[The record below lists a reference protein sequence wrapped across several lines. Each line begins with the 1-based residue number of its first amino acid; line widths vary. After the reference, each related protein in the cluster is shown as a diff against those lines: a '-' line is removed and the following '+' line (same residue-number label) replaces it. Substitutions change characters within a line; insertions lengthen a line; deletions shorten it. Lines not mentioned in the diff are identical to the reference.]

1 MQPSYPGS
9 PHQPG
14 HYPPQ
19 QGYPT
24 QYPPQQEY
32 PSYVPQYQPQGYSS
46 GGPPQ
51 PGYPPQDPFNSIPY
65 SPQGYSAL
73 QNSGGQ
79 PGYPPQGY
87 SALQNSGGQPGYPPQ
102 AYAPQSPGDYGQ
114 PGYPPQGQQAYP
126 SQGFF
131 NAPPQVKTVKNRC
144 TVNYSKTMGITT
156 GFFEKGSSPSLK
168 GFPTYQME
176 LHYVDEI
183 FQGKTQPWNRKYDK
197 AAQIYGFEI
206 F

>member
-46 GGPPQ
+46 GGPP
-51 PGYPPQDPFNSIPY
+51 
-65 SPQGYSAL
+65 
-73 QNSGGQ
+73 
-79 PGYPPQGY
+79 
-87 SALQNSGGQPGYPPQ
+87 
-102 AYAPQSPGDYGQ
+102 Q